1 MDSSRPSPRH
11 RCLRVPDRKTGR
23 HATQQ
28 SGDQHAPGKLAV
40 SACVWQSRHRK
51 KLRPR
56 HLRKRIDRE
65 LRPTRPLFFTVH
77 LTLDHWPYAW
87 AAHPSRCTT
96 RPRAGHRT
104 TSRRPTAWTGKSA
117 TSSKCCARSICWRMP
132 SSSRSPITAKRSTRP
147 MEALA
152 TDDNPI
158 MQALSLDRPAWGHG
172 TSVLALD
179 QYRIMLGMRRYGG
192 SSPVPATVSSPVS
205 FNDIAPTIQEMLG
218 VKSSA
223 RFDGHS
229 LLPLIEGREG
239 AEQNFVGTH
248 PFHRNRVPDAGGI
261 RHAGRRDRF
270 RKDAGG
276 NAGLQHRSRHR
287 SSHREGSTAETSP
300 GGT

>member
-1 MDSSRPSPRH
+1 MRMRNRGIAKSYDPDTFVRAH
-11 RCLRVPDRKTGR
+11 R
-23 HATQQ
+23 
-28 SGDQHAPGKLAV
+28 SGTAANAG
-40 SACVWQSRHRK
+40 
-51 KLRPR
+51 
-56 HLRKRIDRE
+56 
-65 LRPTRPLFFTVH
+65 PLFFTVH

-87 AAHPSRCTT
+87 AGSPLKDVRQDRALATLL
-96 RPRAGHRT
+96 PRG
-104 TSRRPTAWTGKSA
+104 RPTAWTGNGRHPRSA
-117 TSSKCCARSICWRMP
+117 AQEASAGECHRLRVLRSRRNVRRARSGAGHRRQSDHAGVVHSTGPPGATAPRC
-132 SSSRSPITAKRSTRP
+132 SP
-147 MEALA
+147 
-152 TDDNPI
+152 
-158 MQALSLDRPAWGHG
+158 
-172 TSVLALD
+172 LD

-192 SSPVPATVSSPVS
+192 SSAGAGEPFPRRFRSRTLRRRSR
-205 FNDIAPTIQEMLG
+205 EMLG

-239 AEQNFVGTH
+239 AEQNYVGTH